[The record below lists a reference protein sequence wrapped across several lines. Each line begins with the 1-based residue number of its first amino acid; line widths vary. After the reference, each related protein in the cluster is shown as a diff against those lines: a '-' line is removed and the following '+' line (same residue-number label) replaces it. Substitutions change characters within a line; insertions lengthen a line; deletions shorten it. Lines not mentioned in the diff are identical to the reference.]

1 MNDPNIVDKPTSSSD
16 EFRGAYSAE
25 FLKNLKDNYRRNRDL
40 SIIITAG
47 LYILQIIDAHVD
59 AHMKDFDVS
68 GDLAWRLQP
77 TVEPLYAMGG
87 YNYAVGLGL
96 SLTF

>member
-1 MNDPNIVDKPTSSSD
+1 M
-16 EFRGAYSAE
+16 
-25 FLKNLKDNYRRNRDL
+25 
-40 SIIITAG
+40 
-47 LYILQIIDAHVD
+47 DAHVD

-77 TVEPLYAMGG
+77 TVEPLYALNGG

-96 SLTF
+96 SVTF

>member
-1 MNDPNIVDKPTSSSD
+1 M
-16 EFRGAYSAE
+16 
-25 FLKNLKDNYRRNRDL
+25 
-40 SIIITAG
+40 
-47 LYILQIIDAHVD
+47 DAHVD